1 MPKVSH
7 GAMTTDERKAA
18 MKRVSKISPDAEMY
32 KQCRASKFSNK
43 VASTRSVTGRTS
55 TVDKEPGFEVI
66 SPLAKFF
73 SEEELYGIYDKARAE
88 VKNNRI
94 RDGFKQ
100 HSFLVDSG
108 RPLPYT
114 VQRAYGGNYSCTCTF
129 FQRNSLCHHCIAVAM
144 KTGTLDSL
152 VSSFSGTSLTRITTS
167 SAPASV
173 GSKMPPKK
181 RQRSEEVHLQHS
193 EEELLQ
199 PVQLTSEPINATTHV
214 IRTNRIPDNPLPSAP
229 LVLKRIGGGIRK

>member
-1 MPKVSH
+1 
-7 GAMTTDERKAA
+7 

-55 TVDKEPGFEVI
+55 TVDKKPGFEVI

-129 FQRNSLCHHCIAVAM
+129 FPKEQF
-144 KTGTLDSL
+144 
-152 VSSFSGTSLTRITTS
+152 VSSLHCCCYENWHTRQS
-167 SAPASV
+167 C
-173 GSKMPPKK
+173 
-181 RQRSEEVHLQHS
+181 
-193 EEELLQ
+193 
-199 PVQLTSEPINATTHV
+199 VQFFGDEPHKDNNIICPSFCWLKNAT
-214 IRTNRIPDNPLPSAP
+214 
-229 LVLKRIGGGIRK
+229 